1 MNELDR
7 ILSAVEAPE
16 PSSDFAAKVMLA
28 VRQETQA
35 RTLSVPWLVLLVG
48 VFVVFV
54 GVPLVILTVEGSHS
68 LSGGNAL
75 SAKMLWFVGLLVL
88 TAVAAVL
95 PQQLLES

>member
-7 ILSAVEAPE
+7 ILLAVEAPE
-16 PSSDFAAKVMLA
+16 SSSDFAAKVMLA